1 VCTEGLVCRER
12 PADLTTAVVLTR
24 SDRFLTDEM
33 TREWALH
40 YIFSPAHYAVSFQPD
55 SMGLIHRARFSTMSE
70 LITCTGYNYIKVDPK
85 DGSYGGD
92 CTDPKHVHLNLRR
105 RSGMFSKLLL
115 HELPDYFKPG
125 EGHAHF
131 PLVALLKA

>member
-1 VCTEGLVCRER
+1 
-12 PADLTTAVVLTR
+12 
-24 SDRFLTDEM
+24 M
-33 TREWALH
+33 TRKWVRHPTMSL
-40 YIFSPAHYAVSFQPD
+40 AHFAVSFQPD
-55 SMGLIHRARFSTMSE
+55 SMGLIDRARFFTMFK

-92 CTDPKHVHLNLRR
+92 CTDHMQVHVKLRR

-115 HELPDYFKPG
+115 RELPDYFKPG

-131 PLVALLKA
+131 PLVALLTA